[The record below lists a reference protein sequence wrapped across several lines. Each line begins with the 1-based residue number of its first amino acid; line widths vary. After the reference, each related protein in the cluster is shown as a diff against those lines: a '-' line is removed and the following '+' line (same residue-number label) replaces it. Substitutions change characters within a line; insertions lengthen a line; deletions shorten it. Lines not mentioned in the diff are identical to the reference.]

1 MNTIKVGIL
10 GLGRIGKIHL
20 KNLVGRIRQAEV
32 IAAVNPSE
40 GGQNFARKLNVLQV
54 SSDPDI
60 VFKN

>member
-40 GGQNFARKLNVLQV
+40 GGQNFARKLEI
-54 SSDPDI
+54 S
-60 VFKN
+60 